1 MKKNCLGGSA
11 VKCLPISLATLAF
24 SLFAA
29 TVGSSVEPGRGLDV
43 YFIDTEGGAATLIVS
58 PARESILIDCGNP
71 GTRDADR
78 IHAAAQA
85 AGLKAIDHL
94 IITHWHLDHYGGIAR
109 LSELMPIHHYYDHSI
124 PDTLVEDPQ
133 NFPLLIQAYKKA
145 AADKRTILKP
155 GDEITLKQK
164 DGSPPVQLQCLC
176 GGGEVIPE
184 KDGAAPNPIAEEHKP
199 QPDDKSDNARS
210 LGFLLSFG
218 GFRFLDLGDLTWNI
232 EYKLVSPSD
241 KIGPVDVYQ
250 VTHHG
255 LEISNNP
262 VLIKTVRP
270 RVAVFN
276 NGARKGGHPQV
287 TATLR
292 RLPDIQAIYQ
302 LHRNVLV
309 GAQENTEPAFIA
321 NPDEKC
327 QGEGIKLAVA
337 ADGKSYTVTVGS
349 NGKPRRYETRMALK

>member
-1 MKKNCLGGSA
+1 M
-11 VKCLPISLATLAF
+11 KCLPISLAPLAF

-29 TVGSSVEPGRGLDV
+29 TAGSSAEPGRGLDI
-43 YFIDTEGGAATLIVS
+43 YFIDTEGGAATLIVT

-78 IHAAAQA
+78 IHAAAEA

-109 LSELMPIHHYYDHSI
+109 LSELMPIHHYYDHGI

-199 QPDDKSDNARS
+199 QPEDKSDNARS

-270 RVAVFN
+270 RVAICG
-276 NGARKGGHPQV
+276 NGARKGAHPSV
-287 TATLR
+287 ISTLR
-292 RLPDIQAIYQ
+292 RVPDMQAIYQ
-302 LHRNVLV
+302 LHRNVTSEP
-309 GAQENTEPAFIA
+309 QDNTDSEFIA
-321 NPDEKC
+321 NTDEKC
-327 QGEGIKLAVA
+327 QGELVTLSVA
-337 ADGKSYTVTVGS
+337 PDAKRYAVTVGGK
-349 NGKPRRYETRMALK
+349 GKPKRFETRMDGK